1 MLAVIA
7 GLVLVLTAVLLWTG
21 TLTLVHALAVF
32 IGVIGV
38 IGVLLALYYAV
49 SLPVRAWRR

>member
-21 TLTLVHALAVF
+21 TLTLVHALAIF
-32 IGVIGV
+32 IGV

-49 SLPVRAWRR
+49 PVRAWRR